1 MEIRPIEPGDRETL
15 ARQFRELWAGPAVVS
30 RGRVFDASLLP
41 GFVAV
46 EGGEIVGSATY
57 HVEGDRCEL
66 VTLESAAARG
76 KGTGTAL
83 CAAVRAAATAAGC
96 RDLWLVTTNDN
107 AAAIRFYLRR
117 GFQLRDIH
125 IGAMEKSRE
134 LKPGIPLTGDDG
146 VPILHELEF
155 GMAL

>member
-1 MEIRPIEPGDRETL
+1 MEIRPIEPQDREPL
-15 ARQFRELWAGPAVVS
+15 ANQFRALWAGPLVVS
-30 RGRVFDASLLP
+30 RGRLFDASALP

-76 KGTGTAL
+76 RGVGTAL
-83 CAAVRAAATAAGC
+83 CEAVKAAAAAAGC
-96 RDLWLVTTNDN
+96 RALWLITTNDN

-117 GFQLRDIH
+117 GFHLRDIPL
-125 IGAMEKSRE
+125 GAMAKSRE
-134 LKPGIPLTGDDG
+134 LKPEIPLVGDDG

-155 GMAL
+155 WMAL